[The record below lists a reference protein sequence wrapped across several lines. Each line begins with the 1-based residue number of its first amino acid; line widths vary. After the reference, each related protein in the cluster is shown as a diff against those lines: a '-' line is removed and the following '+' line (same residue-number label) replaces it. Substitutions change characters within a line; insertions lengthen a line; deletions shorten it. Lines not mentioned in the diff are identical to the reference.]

1 MNSQLSS
8 FTRRLALTAVGAA
21 AFALAAPAMAQAN
34 KTVVGVAIPSATH
47 GFTGGIVYWANQ
59 AKKDLEKAHPA
70 CRSSSRRQEA
80 RPNRPTSCKTW
91 SR

>member
-1 MNSQLSS
+1 MNSQLS

-59 AKKDLEKAHPA
+59 A
-70 CRSSSRRQEA
+70 
-80 RPNRPTSCKTW
+80 
-91 SR
+91 